1 MPDEVSRE
9 RLKKVFEKVEQFK
22 YLGRNLTDQNSIQE
36 GIKSILKSGNACYHS
51 VQNILSS
58 RFLSENANVY
68 RTITVRVALH
78 ECEIVCLHWGRNLGW
93 GCLRIECWGEYLD
106 LRGTR
111 YHGSGES
118 YLMRSLMT
126 CTPHQL
132 LFGWTNRE
140 EWDGRGM

>member
-78 ECEIVCLHWGRNLGW
+78 ECEIVCLH
-93 GCLRIECWGEYLD
+93 
-106 LRGTR
+106 
-111 YHGSGES
+111 
-118 YLMRSLMT
+118 
-126 CTPHQL
+126 
-132 LFGWTNRE
+132 
-140 EWDGRGM
+140 